1 MHVPDHDPRR
11 AIHATPTSALRAVAV
26 LLAVV
31 LLLAAALAI
40 LDALSPPGS
49 PGAVTGPHTQR
60 PVRYLDLTD
69 SAPAQGRNR
78 H

>member
-1 MHVPDHDPRR
+1 MPEDDPRP

-40 LDALSPPGS
+40 LGALSPPGS
-49 PGAVTGPHTQR
+49 PGAATGPHTQR
-60 PVRYLDLTD
+60 PVRHLVLID
-69 SAPAQGRNR
+69 SSPVQGRIR
-78 H
+78 P